1 MRALLE
7 FLGIITPT
15 EHRREPV
22 ALPAWI
28 RRGALIAIPILALV
42 STVVFALVRAAL
54 T

>member
-7 FLGIITPT
+7 FLGIVAPSDT
-15 EHRREPV
+15 RREPV

-28 RRGALIAIPILALV
+28 RKARIWIVPALAIASTLA
-42 STVVFALVRAAL
+42 FALLRALL